1 MSFDVAK
8 WNKKR
13 YLTEAGIT
21 EADIIGD
28 RSIYDQCLDIVIDY
42 LREANGDDAAAY
54 LERMRSFITNTM
66 VTKVQEGQTV
76 HEGPYDTE
84 GITADNIDKVDISFK
99 EGSQRLHGVYIYLKG
114 GNGMNWD
121 KKLSTQ
127 EFQNLLDMLGIDI
140 DFKSNPF
147 DKADQAINALEDK
160 GYKVTTSDFDA
171 S

>member
-21 EADIIGD
+21 EADIVGD

-66 VTKVQEGQTV
+66 VAKVQEGQTV
-76 HEGPYDTE
+76 HEGFFSQAALDAAYNRPKPLDFTNKTDEEVLDDFRKFVDDQDYWTSIMADFTDPKYDAKAESIKTYRKE
-84 GITADNIDKVDISFK
+84 LDKRGLRDTAREIEDTARRK
-99 EGSQRLHGVYIYLKG
+99 YL
-114 GNGMNWD
+114 
-121 KKLSTQ
+121 
-127 EFQNLLDMLGIDI
+127 F
-140 DFKSNPF
+140 
-147 DKADQAINALEDK
+147 
-160 GYKVTTSDFDA
+160 
-171 S
+171 